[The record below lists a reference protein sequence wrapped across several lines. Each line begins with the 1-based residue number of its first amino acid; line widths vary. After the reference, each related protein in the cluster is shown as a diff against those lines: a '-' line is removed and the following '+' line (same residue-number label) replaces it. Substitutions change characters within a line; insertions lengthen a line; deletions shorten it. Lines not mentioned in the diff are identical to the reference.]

1 MIRMRRGMSQ
11 LLIIDVQNKVLA
23 PIPNK
28 REIIENI
35 VHLIEAAKL
44 LSVPVTVSEHYP
56 EGLGPTVKPLK
67 AALGGDAA
75 FFDKIYFSCLK
86 QDALSHHLEEHR
98 DMGRGQV
105 IVAGIET
112 HVCVGQTALDLIAEG
127 YEVFVV
133 ADAVGSRAQ
142 TSRDLGLRRL
152 ERSGAFI
159 VDSEMVLF
167 EWLEKAGTPEFK
179 ALQKLIK
186 K

>member
-1 MIRMRRGMSQ
+1 MIQIRRKMSQ
-11 LLIIDVQNKVLA
+11 LLIVDIQDKVLA

-28 REIIENI
+28 QNIIEI
-35 VHLIEAAKL
+35 ASRLIQAAKML
-44 LSVPVTVSEHYP
+44 NVPITVSEQYP
-56 EGLGPTVKPLK
+56 KGLGPTVEPLK
-67 AALGGDAA
+67 TALGSDAV

-86 QDALSHHLEEHR
+86 QDALSHHLEEQR
-98 DMGRGQV
+98 DTGRGQ
-105 IVAGIET
+105 IMIAGIEA

-133 ADAVGSRAQ
+133 ADAVGSRAE
-142 TSRDLGLRRL
+142 TNLNLGLRRL

-179 ALQKLIK
+179 ALQQLIK
-186 K
+186 